1 MTQYRG
7 RWSEDE
13 VETFLAETVVP
24 IRLATTRPDGSRWIV
39 ALWYRHRDGVIEC
52 ATQASADLVR
62 FLDHDESVAFDVST
76 NRMPYRGIRG
86 SGIADVS
93 PDPEKAVLGDLLER
107 YLGGTES
114 ALAESLLDEGRD
126 EVRIRIDP
134 RTIYSWDFADRMGDI
149 DEERGE

>member
-13 VETFLAETVVP
+13 VDTFLAETVVP
-24 IRLATTRPDGSRWIV
+24 IRLATTRPDGSLWIV
-39 ALWYRHRDGVIEC
+39 TLWYRHRDGVIEC
-52 ATQASADLVR
+52 ATPATADVVR
-62 FLDHDESVAFDVST
+62 FLDHDAAVAFDVST
-76 NRMPYRGIRG
+76 NGMPYRGIRG

-93 PDPEKAVLGDLLER
+93 PDPEKTVLGDLLER

-114 ALAESLLDEGRD
+114 TLAESLLDEDRD
-126 EVRIRIDP
+126 EVRIRIEP

-149 DEERGE
+149 EDERGK